1 MVEAIVLVNASPHHL
16 ASLGRELADVDGV
29 TAAYSVAGDED
40 FVAVVR
46 VVNHEELA
54 DVVTKRIAALEGITR
69 LRTLIAFRSF
79 GTEDERYF

>member
-1 MVEAIVLVNASPHHL
+1 MP
-16 ASLGRELADVDGV
+16 GV

-54 DVVTKRIAALEGITR
+54 DVVTKRIAALVGIMR
-69 LRTLIAFRSF
+69 LRTLIAFRSY
-79 GTEDERYF
+79 GNEDERYF

>member
-1 MVEAIVLVNASPHHL
+1 VVEAIVLVNAEPAHL
-16 ASLGRELADVDGV
+16 ASLGRQLADVAGV
-29 TAAYSVAGDED
+29 SAAFSVAGDED

-54 DVVTKRIAALEGITR
+54 EVVTTRIAVLEGITR
-69 LRTLIAFRSF
+69 LRTLIAFRSY

>member
-1 MVEAIVLVNASPHHL
+1 MVEAIVLVNAEPAHL
-16 ASLGRELADVDGV
+16 ASLGRQLADVAGV
-29 TAAYSVAGDED
+29 SAAFSVAGDED

-54 DVVTKRIAALEGITR
+54 EVVTTRIAVLEGITR
-69 LRTLIAFRSF
+69 LRTLIAFRSY